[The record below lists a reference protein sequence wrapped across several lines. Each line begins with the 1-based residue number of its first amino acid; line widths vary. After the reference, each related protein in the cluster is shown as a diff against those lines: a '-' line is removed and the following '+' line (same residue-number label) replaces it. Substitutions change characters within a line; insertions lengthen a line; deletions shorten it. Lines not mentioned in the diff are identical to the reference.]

1 MKKKYFFL
9 FLLLL
14 SVQFFLPRYLPAD
27 PFFFLASDGSDV
39 VSYTE
44 EEIIK
49 YKEYYGLHKPLI
61 EQYFSYIFGILR
73 GDLGYSIYFKEK
85 VMSLILKR
93 FIWTFGIIIF
103 SMGISFLVG
112 IFLGSFSAWK
122 WETKIDDILYQIMV
136 ILSEIPSFIIANIIL
151 MFFII
156 RWRVLPTAGGMT
168 PFIEVSLS
176 WNFLFDLIKHAVL
189 PSLTLSLL
197 RLPDFYFISR
207 ASMIQEL
214 QKKYVETA
222 EAKSLTSYTI
232 VWKHCFPNAINPM
245 LTRFLLSMQMM
256 FNASL
261 IVENVF
267 RYPGIGKLIRDAVY
281 YRDYLL
287 LQGIFFMITATILG
301 LSILGEKYYQRM
313 EKRREL

>member
-93 FIWTFGIIIF
+93 FIWTFGIIVF

-136 ILSEIPSFIIANIIL
+136 ILSEIPGFIIANIIL

-287 LQGIFFMITATILG
+287 LQGIFFMITANILG

>member
-27 PFFFLASDGSDV
+27 PFLFLASDGSDV

-44 EEIIK
+44 EEIMK
-49 YKEYYGLHKPLI
+49 YKEYYGLHKPLL

-93 FIWTFGIIIF
+93 FIWTFGIVVF
-103 SMGISFLVG
+103 SMSISFIAG

-136 ILSEIPSFIIANIIL
+136 ILSEIPGFIIANIIL

-176 WNFLFDLIKHAVL
+176 WKFVFDLIKHAVL

-222 EAKSLTSYTI
+222 EAKSLSSYVI
-232 VWKHCFPNAINPM
+232 LWKP
-245 LTRFLLSMQMM
+245 L
-256 FNASL
+256 
-261 IVENVF
+261 
-267 RYPGIGKLIRDAVY
+267 
-281 YRDYLL
+281 
-287 LQGIFFMITATILG
+287 
-301 LSILGEKYYQRM
+301 
-313 EKRREL
+313 

>member
-14 SVQFFLPRYLPAD
+14 SVQFFLTRYLPAD
-27 PFFFLASDGSDV
+27 PFLFLASDGSDV

-44 EEIIK
+44 EEIMK
-49 YKEYYGLHKPLI
+49 YKEYYGLHKPLL

-93 FIWTFGIIIF
+93 FIWTFGIVVF
-103 SMGISFLVG
+103 SMSISFIAG

-136 ILSEIPSFIIANIIL
+136 ILSEIPSFIIATIIL
-151 MFFII
+151 MFFVI

-168 PFIEVSLS
+168 PFIEVGLS
-176 WNFLFDLIKHAVL
+176 WKFVFDLIKHAVL

-222 EAKSLTSYTI
+222 EAKSLSSYAI
-232 VWKHCFPNAINPM
+232 VWKHCFPNAMNPI

-287 LQGIFFMITATILG
+287 LQGIFFMMTALILG
-301 LSILGEKYYQRM
+301 LSLLGENYYHYM
-313 EKRREL
+313 EKRRKL

>member
-93 FIWTFGIIIF
+93 FIWTFGIIVF

-287 LQGIFFMITATILG
+287 LQGIFFMITANILG

>member
-93 FIWTFGIIIF
+93 FIWTFGIIVF

-301 LSILGEKYYQRM
+301 LSILGEKYYQHM

>member
-27 PFFFLASDGSDV
+27 PFLFLASDGSDV

-44 EEIIK
+44 EEIMK
-49 YKEYYGLHKPLI
+49 YKEYYGLHKPLL

-93 FIWTFGIIIF
+93 FIWTFGIVVF
-103 SMGISFLVG
+103 SMSISFIAG

-136 ILSEIPSFIIANIIL
+136 ILSEIPGFIIANIIL

-176 WNFLFDLIKHAVL
+176 WKFVFDLIKHAVL

-222 EAKSLTSYTI
+222 EAKSLSSYVI
-232 VWKHCFPNAINPM
+232 LWKHCFPNAMNPI

-281 YRDYLL
+281 YRDYVL
-287 LQGIFFMITATILG
+287 LQGIFFMITSLILG
-301 LSILGEKYYQRM
+301 LSLLGENYYRYM
-313 EKRREL
+313 EKRRKL